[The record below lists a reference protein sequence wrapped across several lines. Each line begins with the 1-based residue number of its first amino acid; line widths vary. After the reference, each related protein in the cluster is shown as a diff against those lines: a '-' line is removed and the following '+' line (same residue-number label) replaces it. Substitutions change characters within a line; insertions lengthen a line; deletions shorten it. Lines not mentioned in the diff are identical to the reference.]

1 MSLPGPE
8 QLVVLRVSIIRC
20 RFAKLVGSFGQRGAA
35 VTGGGGVS
43 SGIEDRLAEISSW
56 LLANKHSKEEEEI
69 VYWWSICLGWGGG
82 SGMVGSAT
90 AIGTVYGFVATR
102 RLSEEWE

>member
-69 VYWWSICLGWGGG
+69 V
-82 SGMVGSAT
+82 
-90 AIGTVYGFVATR
+90 
-102 RLSEEWE
+102 